1 MVIQSRCM
9 AHGKE
14 VNMAHAI
21 ALVHQEGDVFGI
33 SFPDFP
39 GCISTGRSLD
49 DVIARGGMALAMH
62 VEGMTEDGE
71 AIPVLR
77 SADAI
82 RLDPGFAKDAAGAVL
97 AAVSVDLPGKA
108 VRVQI
113 TMDEHLLSALDR
125 SAKARGATRSG
136 AIAELVRQ
144 SLRG

>member
-1 MVIQSRCM
+1 M
-9 AHGKE
+9 AQ
-14 VNMAHAI
+14 AI

-39 GCISTGRSLD
+39 GCISSGRALD
-49 DVIARGGMALAMH
+49 EAIERGGMALAMH
-62 VEGMTEDGE
+62 VEGMAEDGE
-71 AIPVLR
+71 GVPVLR
-77 SADAI
+77 SADDI
-82 RLDPGFAKDAAGAVL
+82 RRDPAFAEDVASAVI
-97 AAVSVDLPGKA
+97 AAVPVDLPGKS

-136 AIAELVRQ
+136 AIAEAARL